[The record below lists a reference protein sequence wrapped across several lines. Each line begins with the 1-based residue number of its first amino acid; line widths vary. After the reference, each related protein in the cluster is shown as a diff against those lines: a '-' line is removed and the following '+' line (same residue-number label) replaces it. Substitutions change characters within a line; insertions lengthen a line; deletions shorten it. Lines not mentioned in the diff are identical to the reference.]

1 MRVFLAG
8 ATGVVGRR
16 LVRLLREAKHEVSGT
31 TRTLAK
37 AALLRALDV
46 TPVVV
51 DVFEPEALVQASRRR
66 GPMLLSISSP
76 TCRVRQARPA
86 MRRRRKP
93 IAVCVSRA
101 REI

>member
-46 TPVVV
+46 TPVLV
-51 DVFEPEALVQASRRR
+51 DV
-66 GPMLLSISSP
+66 
-76 TCRVRQARPA
+76 
-86 MRRRRKP
+86 
-93 IAVCVSRA
+93 
-101 REI
+101 